1 MKTTTIKSAIALAIC
16 LFMTLPFI
24 SAQVRT
30 GTIIDVVGKRYG
42 DTMWMVTYPGTT
54 PAFDNGW
61 DAKKMKGGTLAPS
74 IYHIGP
80 DGIYQINTMSDVHN
94 QDIGFVAGEDSE
106 YTITFT
112 QLELNLFYNAYY
124 LHDKVADTIVNI
136 WDDQTKYTFTCSP
149 GDPVNRFT
157 ILTSLPEVPKDDTP
171 VVVVDEQKDKK
182 DKKDKKEKV
191 KKLKVYSHGKYIIIE
206 NPNKQKGKAKVI
218 NALTGKQVA
227 NITIQAESTT
237 TVNTKLPGGT
247 YVVPNDIDEATAKL
261 IIE

>member
-16 LFMTLPFI
+16 LFMALPFI

-54 PAFDNGW
+54 PGFDNGW
-61 DAKKMKGGTLAPS
+61 DARKMLGGSLAPS
-74 IYHIGP
+74 IYHIGT
-80 DGIYQINTMSDVHN
+80 DGYYQINTMSDVHK
-94 QDIGFVAGEDSE
+94 QDIAFVAGEDSE

-112 QLELNLFYNAYY
+112 QLELNLFYTAYY

-136 WDDQTKYTFTCSP
+136 WEDQTKYTFKCKP
-149 GDPVNRFT
+149 GDPINRFT

-171 VVVVDEQKDKK
+171 VVVDENKDKK

-218 NALTGKQVA
+218 NAKTGKVVT
-227 NITIQAESTT
+227 NITIEPESTT

-247 YVVPNDIDEATAKL
+247 YVVPNDIDELSSKL